1 MTWEK
6 QRDRFG
12 RETGD
17 IIAKGKR
24 GHFLLWKDGHGWRIL
39 YMDTTKE
46 KVVYRSGAET
56 LREAKRQCEE
66 NFYWE
71 EEDGNESDRKGS
83 A

>member
-1 MTWEK
+1 MRWEK
-6 QRDRFG
+6 QVDRFG

-39 YMDTTKE
+39 YMDKTKE
-46 KVVYRSGAET
+46 KVVYRSGAES
-56 LREAKRQCEE
+56 LREAKKQCEE

-71 EEDGNESDRKGS
+71 EE
-83 A
+83 

>member
-1 MTWEK
+1 MRWEK

-17 IIAKGKR
+17 IIAKGKN
-24 GHFLLWKDGHGWRIL
+24 GHFLLWKEGHRWRIL
-39 YMDTTKE
+39 YKDTTRE

-56 LREAKRQCEE
+56 LREAKKQCEE

-71 EEDGNESDRKGS
+71 EED

>member
-39 YMDTTKE
+39 YKDTTRD
-46 KVVYRSGAET
+46 KVVYRSGAPT
-56 LREAKRQCEE
+56 LKEAKKQCEE

-71 EEDGNESDRKGS
+71 DED

>member
-1 MTWEK
+1 MKWEK

-39 YMDTTKE
+39 YMDKTKE

-56 LREAKRQCEE
+56 LREAKKQCEE

-71 EEDGNESDRKGS
+71 NED

>member
-1 MTWEK
+1 MRWEK
-6 QRDRFG
+6 VKDMFG

-39 YMDTTKE
+39 YMDKTKE
-46 KVVYRSGAET
+46 KVVYRSGAPT
-56 LREAKRQCEE
+56 LREAKKQCEE

-71 EEDGNESDRKGS
+71 DEDEGLDGKRQ
-83 A
+83 

>member
-1 MTWEK
+1 MKWEK

-39 YMDTTKE
+39 YMDKTKE
-46 KVVYRSGAET
+46 KVVYRSGAPT
-56 LREAKRQCEE
+56 LREAKKQCEE

-71 EEDGNESDRKGS
+71 EE
-83 A
+83 

>member
-1 MTWEK
+1 MKWEK

-39 YMDTTKE
+39 YKDTTRD
-46 KVVYRSGAET
+46 KVVYRSGAKT
-56 LREAKRQCEE
+56 LREAKKQCEE

-71 EEDGNESDRKGS
+71 EED